1 MTDGCLQQS
10 LVMVMTAGCDGRY
23 HHYHFF
29 LSGQTRIRGC
39 GQMPPSRRGPKLW
52 SPISVGGPCVILV
65 LPGLLARIEKTSMA
79 QTGQACPVA
88 SLVRVTCHGP
98 LCRDP
103 AGRAAACL

>member
-1 MTDGCLQQS
+1 
-10 LVMVMTAGCDGRY
+10 
-23 HHYHFF
+23 
-29 LSGQTRIRGC
+29 
-39 GQMPPSRRGPKLW
+39 MPPSRRGPKLW

-98 LCRDP
+98 LLAYDLHEDLLP
-103 AGRAAACL
+103 VLAGLEAMVQGRALGERLQLLLQEVFPAEVV